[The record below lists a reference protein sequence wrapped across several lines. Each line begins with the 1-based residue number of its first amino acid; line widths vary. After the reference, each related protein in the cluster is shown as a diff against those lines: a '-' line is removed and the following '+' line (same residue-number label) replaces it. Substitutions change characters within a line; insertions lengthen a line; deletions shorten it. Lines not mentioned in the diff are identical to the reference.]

1 MKLSDTLTI
10 KRPVYKRG
18 KHVKGQAIDEQVPA
32 KFYGPLAVH
41 LFSEATNYSKASY
54 SLTHRATGLRI
65 LGELT
70 LQQAQRIAKQLQ
82 GDEGWSDERLAHGRT
97 VATKELFDRMRDLVL
112 QAKRDHGADADYNLR
127 KKWRM

>member
-1 MKLSDTLTI
+1 MKLSDTLMI

-18 KHVKGQAIDEQVPA
+18 KSVDEAVPA

-54 SLTHRATGLRI
+54 SISHRATGLRV
-65 LGELT
+65 LGDLT

-82 GDEGWSDERLAHGRT
+82 GDEGWNEPRLADGRT
-97 VATKELFDRMRDLVL
+97 PETAELFDRMRDLVL
-112 QAKRDHGADADYNLR
+112 QAKRDHSADSDYNLR